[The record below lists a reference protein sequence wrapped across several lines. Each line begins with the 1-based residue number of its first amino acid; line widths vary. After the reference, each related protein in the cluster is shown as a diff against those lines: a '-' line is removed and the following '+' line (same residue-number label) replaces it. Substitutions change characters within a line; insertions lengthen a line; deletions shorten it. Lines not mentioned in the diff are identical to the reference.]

1 MAQVNHVYVTNP
13 SGVSEELPKPSP
25 QVSHV
30 YVTNISDISG
40 GGGTGGAVNSVNGKI
55 GNVNL
60 TATDI
65 PYQST
70 NVASAL
76 DTIND
81 NILLAREQLKMES
94 PFDLDIT
101 NEDTNVPLSNL
112 TEFEK
117 ANPDWYE
124 FISPDTLRIKK
135 GLQHKFVT
143 SGLLIDI
150 IQDGI
155 QPDEYIV
162 MSMFTKDAND
172 NIVGS
177 GTFEIYAND
186 YDPRADTLPVS
197 VSGGIYFS
205 EDTIFPVDVKFN
217 FEITNMSSLT
227 STQLYEL
234 KLIVYCLEDSNIKDT
249 STIPI
254 ASVDSENS
262 GHGYTQ
268 SQTNLYFNNSIRKL
282 NSGLTNLSDQFF
294 LKSGGVIAGSVEIRN
309 TSTPLLVAPIPEDI
323 YRTFLVGVER
333 DGLGNEKTV
342 VEIFTDTDS
351 LNFKGINPIT
361 NDSIYLR
368 MHPTSPLQLKQN
380 SGVWRNLAFQD
391 ELDIYET
398 TLSVDNKL
406 DNLTIDNIRDIKV
419 DRATNSIIAYDKNV
433 DSLVNAIDLVSEST
447 SYSKIEMLKTSNQN
461 INASTSNFT
470 DITFQNQ
477 TTNGTSFSRVTNA
490 IKFNNDVENARI
502 TAVVRYDVIG
512 VNSTFTGQATW
523 QALKNGVV
531 VREKVIDYN
540 QEATSLEVSIE
551 EYASFVTNDN
561 ITLRVK
567 FTSTNPSATI
577 RILPTT
583 EFIGYKAD
591 SEVYKLP
598 YTAVQKPDVYNEVV
612 TVPQNVTFVDSSI
625 ISFTVDRKIN
635 VYPGGFV
642 WNLKTDRTG
651 GGQNSIGYLK
661 MYVFFNNNQ
670 VASFN
675 RSVKFDDYDDF
686 PISNAQPYTIEAGTN
701 VLITVKYTNT
711 SENAVGPGTL
721 SIPTHQ
727 YGLTGF
733 PI

>member
-1 MAQVNHVYVTNP
+1 MTLLERVMIMANGGRKVTPVLKDGQANGFTYSANAIGGMRVTLVDDDANDIIIGARLVDSIPLTGYV
-13 SGVSEELPKPSP
+13 GELIQYNDSLLFWNGI
-25 QVSHV
+25 QWITV
-30 YVTNISDISG
+30 SG

-177 GTFEIYAND
+177 GAFEIYAND

-282 NSGLTNLSDQFF
+282 NKSVGNIDLSNYYTKNDLDEVLQNKEINNLVDVSIDKSLDYLVGVDVENNQIKNIIPYTKVSEDSYIKVDINNLTLPYNSPTYTPVVLDISDPVIQGTKFSTVASHINVVTSVNNATVEFEYNVQVECISQFPSTVKVALFKNGAIYKEETYTFKTNTLFTDKLVVRDIELLTGDTLSLSVSHSNSWNGSSFNLSNSKFNVYANDDTVNKIDAQYIAN
-294 LKSGGVIAGSVEIRN
+294 LPGGTPQRLVVKN
-309 TSTPLLVAPIPEDI
+309 TSTTGIPTTGTLVSNLVAISQTRNDI
-323 YRTFLVGVER
+323 SGASVSGDQIVLPSGSYEVKATLNVNKTGNTGKNLQI
-333 DGLGNEKTV
+333 GLSTSSAIINESV
-342 VEIFTDTDS
+342 RHASWGTDTIGDHS
-351 LNFKGINPIT
+351 YDWVGNLDLISDTTFHVGILASASGFT
-361 NDSIYLR
+361 YLTDT
-368 MHPTSPLQLKQN
+368 TS
-380 SGVWRNLAFQD
+380 SG
-391 ELDIYET
+391 
-398 TLSVDNKL
+398 
-406 DNLTIDNIRDIKV
+406 
-419 DRATNSIIAYDKNV
+419 
-433 DSLVNAIDLVSEST
+433 LV
-447 SYSKIEMLKTSNQN
+447 
-461 INASTSNFT
+461 
-470 DITFQNQ
+470 
-477 TTNGTSFSRVTNA
+477 
-490 IKFNNDVENARI
+490 
-502 TAVVRYDVIG
+502 
-512 VNSTFTGQATW
+512 
-523 QALKNGVV
+523 
-531 VREKVIDYN
+531 
-540 QEATSLEVSIE
+540 
-551 EYASFVTNDN
+551 
-561 ITLRVK
+561 
-567 FTSTNPSATI
+567 
-577 RILPTT
+577 
-583 EFIGYKAD
+583 
-591 SEVYKLP
+591 
-598 YTAVQKPDVYNEVV
+598 
-612 TVPQNVTFVDSSI
+612 
-625 ISFTVDRKIN
+625 
-635 VYPGGFV
+635 
-642 WNLKTDRTG
+642 
-651 GGQNSIGYLK
+651 
-661 MYVFFNNNQ
+661 
-670 VASFN
+670 
-675 RSVKFDDYDDF
+675 
-686 PISNAQPYTIEAGTN
+686 
-701 VLITVKYTNT
+701 
-711 SENAVGPGTL
+711 L
-721 SIPTHQ
+721 SITK
-727 YGLTGF
+727 
-733 PI
+733 II